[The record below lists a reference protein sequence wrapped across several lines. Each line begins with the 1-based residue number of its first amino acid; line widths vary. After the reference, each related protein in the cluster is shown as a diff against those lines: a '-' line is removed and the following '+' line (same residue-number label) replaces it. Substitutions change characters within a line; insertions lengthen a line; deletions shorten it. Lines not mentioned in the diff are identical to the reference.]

1 MVKQLAK
8 KVTLGILVL
17 SFIGGLVGAFITTFN
32 MEGYI
37 SFLKAFVPFFSVM
50 IASIGANSAI
60 AKVQANKVASDVKQD

>member
-1 MVKQLAK
+1 MIKKAAK
-8 KVTLGILVL
+8 KATLAIMALAFL
-17 SFIGGLVGAFITTFN
+17 GGFVGAFISTFN

-60 AKVQANKVASDVKQD
+60 AKVQASKVVSDAKQD